1 MKHTVAYGTVVRRS
15 RDDWTEIALRA
26 LAEGGLPAVAI
37 EPLAARA
44 GATKGSVYHHFSNRE
59 ALLKA
64 TVERWEREHTEAVI
78 ELVEAEATPL
88 DKLRTLFGTVLD
100 RSRKGS
106 VELALQQ
113 GAHDPV
119 IAPVLHRV
127 TERRLG
133 YLRELFEELGFDA
146 EHARKRALIAFSLY
160 LGQVQM
166 YATLP
171 GLVEPVLDEAVQ
183 VLATNQAARDQ
194 TAVAHNV

>member
-1 MKHTVAYGTVVRRS
+1 MFLNRTVAYGSVARRN

-26 LAEGGLPAVAI
+26 LAEGGLQAVAI

-44 GATKGSVYHHFSNRE
+44 GATKGSVYHHFPNRE

-64 TVERWEREHTEAVI
+64 TAERWEREHTEKVI
-78 ELVEAEATPL
+78 ELVEAEQTPH

-100 RSRKGS
+100 RDREGS
-106 VELALQQ
+106 VELALLA
-113 GAHDPV
+113 GAENEV
-119 IAPVLHRV
+119 IAPVLQRV
-127 TERRLG
+127 TKKRIG
-133 YLRELFEELGFDA
+133 YLAELFEQLGFDE

-166 YATLP
+166 FATVP

-183 VLATNQAARDQ
+183 VLTQA
-194 TAVAHNV
+194 AVAHNA